1 MASPSVYDHFSPT
14 DTGYP
19 DGTYRVVGTSG
30 EGVTLLRVA
39 DTDGRR
45 INTGEIVTASY
56 DDFDGFDP
64 TENPDGNRPLGSALT
79 SGVEMV
85 YWSVRVFV
93 QQLAAHPLLTVL
105 AFAFISAGYF
115 GEAIL
120 PLPEVVLDILTI
132 VGALGLA
139 YIGSGRLRG

>member
-1 MASPSVYDHFSPT
+1 MDSLSVYDHFSPT
-14 DTGYP
+14 DTDYP
-19 DGTYRVVGTSG
+19 DGTYRVVGISG
-30 EGVTLLRVA
+30 EGITLLRVA
-39 DTDGRR
+39 DADGRR
-45 INTGEIVTASY
+45 VNTGEIITVSY
-56 DDFDGFDP
+56 DDLDCFDSA
-64 TENPDGNRPLGSALT
+64 ENPDGNRSLGSALT

-85 YWSVRVFV
+85 YWSLRVFV

-115 GEAIL
+115 GEVIT

-139 YIGSGRLRG
+139 YIGSGRL

>member
-1 MASPSVYDHFSPT
+1 MDSLSVYDHLSPT
-14 DTGYP
+14 NIDYP
-19 DGTYRVVGTSG
+19 DGIYRVVGISG
-30 EGVTLLRVA
+30 EGITLLRVA
-39 DTDGRR
+39 DADGRR
-45 INTGEIVTASY
+45 VNTGEIITVSY
-56 DDFDGFDP
+56 DDLDGFDP

-85 YWSVRVFV
+85 YWSLRVFV

-120 PLPEVVLDILTI
+120 PLPEVVPDILTI

>member
-14 DTGYP
+14 DTDYP

-39 DTDGRR
+39 DADSRR
-45 INTGEIVTASY
+45 INTGEIITVSY
-56 DDFDGFDP
+56 DDLDGFDSA
-64 TENPDGNRPLGSALT
+64 ENPDGNRPLGSALT
-79 SGVEMV
+79 SGVETV
-85 YWSVRVFV
+85 YWSLRVFV

-105 AFAFISAGYF
+105 AFAFISTGYF
-115 GEAIL
+115 GEVIT

-132 VGALGLA
+132 IGALGLA
-139 YIGSGRLRG
+139 YIGSGRL